1 MQRQNSG
8 QRPTMLINK
17 FTVTRVKANTPPDIQ
32 KVQRATHT
40 AAVMGQ
46 IEAALARAAA
56 TKAKPAKAV
65 AIDDMHKLDGF
76 PPGADLGAILRAR
89 IAKS

>member
-17 FTVTRVKANTPPDIQ
+17 FTVARVKANTPPDIQ

-46 IEAALARAAA
+46 IEAALAKAAA
-56 TKAKPAKAV
+56 TKAKPAKA
-65 AIDDMHKLDGF
+65 DNMNKLDGY
-76 PPGADLGAILRAR
+76 PAGAALGAILRAR

>member
-17 FTVTRVKANTPPDIQ
+17 FTAARVKANTPSDIQ

-46 IEAALARAAA
+46 IEAALAKAAA
-56 TKAKPAKAV
+56 TKAKRAKA
-65 AIDDMHKLDGF
+65 DNMHKLDGF
-76 PPGADLGAILRAR
+76 PPGADIGAILRAR